1 MSSTWTCLNPACARA
16 LPRQPNFCP
25 YCGARQQAPV
35 PLHKPGPSPAVV
47 TTPAAASA
55 PGSTAIP
62 AAAPVNSPT
71 PASAVASGPAA
82 APLMSAAT
90 PLPPAAAATGTTGP
104 AAPAVPPRPAPT
116 KMPPFIAPPARRK
129 PWWRWL
135 LVLFIVLAVWNVIQ
149 KKDDPLQAKLAA
161 LQTLLDDC
169 DLEQARRDIPALK
182 KLNADKAREWQ
193 GKIEQAKASCDARR
207 ARERDWKATVNQVNK
222 VLADPNF
229 DKPAYDK
236 QVGRLIWFNKQW
248 KEDAPSR
255 ELRQTLDARY
265 ALHLLDA
272 AERCRG
278 QANWPCVRQKLTAWE
293 RMKQPDD
300 NARAA
305 QMREQL
311 GSASSAASSSSSAT
325 GSNTDGAANKASI
338 PMMYPATTPTSNPS
352 ISPSAS
358 PATGKPGLASTAGN
372 SERQKTVQQLGQIL
386 ADANEDMAI
395 GNYQA
400 AAGKMSVCLAMID
413 PGNVA
418 CLALKKRADRLNK
431 EMLRCVNGGHEWIGD
446 NCSR

>member
-1 MSSTWTCLNPACARA
+1 MSRAWTCLNPVCARA

-25 YCGARQQAPV
+25 YCGARQQAAV
-35 PLHKPGPSPAVV
+35 PLHKPGPSPVAV
-47 TTPAAASA
+47 TTPTAASA
-55 PGSTAIP
+55 PASAAMP
-62 AAAPVNSPT
+62 AAAPVSSPT
-71 PASAVASGPAA
+71 PASGPAA
-82 APLMSAAT
+82 VAPISAAA
-90 PLPPAAAATGTTGP
+90 PMPPAA

-116 KMPPFIAPPARRK
+116 RMPPFIAPPARRK

-149 KKDDPLQAKLAA
+149 KKDDPQQAKLAA

-169 DLEQARRDIPALK
+169 ELEQARREMPGLK

-193 GKIEQAKASCDARR
+193 GKIEQARAGCDARR

-222 VLADPNF
+222 ALAEANF

-236 QVGRLIWFNKQW
+236 QVGHLNWFNKQW
-248 KEDAPSR
+248 KEDQPSR
-255 ELRQTLDARY
+255 DLRQTLDARY

-278 QANWPCVRQKLTAWE
+278 QANWTCVRQKLTAWE
-293 RMKQPDD
+293 RLKQPDD

-305 QMREQL
+305 QLREQL
-311 GSASSAASSSSSAT
+311 ASSGSSASSASGGNADA
-325 GSNTDGAANKASI
+325 AANKASI
-338 PMMYPATTPTSNPS
+338 PMMYPTITPSTNPS
-352 ISPSAS
+352 TSPSAS
-358 PATGKPGLASTAGN
+358 PATGKPGFASTTAN
-372 SERQKTVQQLGQIL
+372 SERQKTIQQLGQIL

-395 GNYQA
+395 GNYQG

-418 CLALKKRADRLNK
+418 CLALKKRAERLNK

-446 NCSR
+446 NCSK

>member
-1 MSSTWTCLNPACARA
+1 MSHTWICLNPACARP

-25 YCGARQQAPV
+25 YCGTRQQAAV
-35 PLHKPGPSPAVV
+35 PLHKPEPA
-47 TTPAAASA
+47 T
-55 PGSTAIP
+55 
-62 AAAPVNSPT
+62 APVNSPAPT
-71 PASAVASGPAA
+71 SAVASGNATSAANGAAAPGPAA

-90 PLPPAAAATGTTGP
+90 PLPPSAAAIGTSGPTGPTGP
-104 AAPAVPPRPAPT
+104 ATPAAPPRPAPT

-149 KKDDPLQAKLAA
+149 KKDDPQQAKVAA

-169 DLEQARRDIPALK
+169 DLEQARREIPALK
-182 KLNADKAREWQ
+182 KLDADKAREWQ
-193 GKIEQAKASCDARR
+193 GKIEQAKAGCDARR
-207 ARERDWKATVNQVNK
+207 ARERDWKTTVNQVNK
-222 VLADPNF
+222 ALAEANF

-236 QVGRLIWFNKQW
+236 QVGRLNWFNKTW
-248 KEDAPSR
+248 KEDPASR

-265 ALHLLDA
+265 ARHLLDA
-272 AERCRG
+272 AEQCRD
-278 QANWPCVRQKLTAWE
+278 QANWPCVRQRLTAWE
-293 RMKQPDD
+293 RLKQPDD

-305 QMREQL
+305 KLREQL
-311 GSASSAASSSSSAT
+311 ASSGSSASSASGGNADA
-325 GSNTDGAANKASI
+325 AANKPSI
-338 PMMYPATTPTSNPS
+338 PMMYPATTPTSNPAAN
-352 ISPSAS
+352 PSTS
-358 PATGKPGLASTAGN
+358 PAAGKPGPASAAAN

-446 NCSR
+446 NCSK